1 MMQTLRN
8 GALLGIL
15 AAGAVAT
22 WLLGR
27 EEAPPVTSSEV
38 SAPRTFYMR
47 DAAIL
52 GTDSNG
58 DVAYRVF
65 AALVEQPEQDE
76 SLVLSDVR
84 VEYDSRTQI
93 PWLVTA
99 VRATISKGETMR
111 LYEARL
117 SSLPEPGAVSWIIEA
132 DELELQT
139 ETHLARSEHPVV
151 LSQGNARLEAERL
164 RADLKQGQIDLEG
177 GHGRLHR

>member
-1 MMQTLRN
+1 MMQMLRN
-8 GALLGIL
+8 GALLVAL

-27 EEAPPVTSSEV
+27 EEAPTVASSEV

-58 DVAYRVF
+58 DVSYRVF
-65 AALVEQPEQDE
+65 ATLVEQPEQDE
-76 SLVLSDVR
+76 SLVLSEVR
-84 VEYDSRTQI
+84 IEYDARTQV

-99 VRATISKGETMR
+99 VRATFDKGETMR

-117 SSLPEPGAVSWIIEA
+117 SSLPEPGAASWIIEA
-132 DELELQT
+132 PELELET
-139 ETHLARSEHPVV
+139 EMHLVRSEHPVV
-151 LSQGNARLEAERL
+151 LSQGSARLEAERL
-164 RADLKQGQIDLEG
+164 RADLKHGQIDLEG